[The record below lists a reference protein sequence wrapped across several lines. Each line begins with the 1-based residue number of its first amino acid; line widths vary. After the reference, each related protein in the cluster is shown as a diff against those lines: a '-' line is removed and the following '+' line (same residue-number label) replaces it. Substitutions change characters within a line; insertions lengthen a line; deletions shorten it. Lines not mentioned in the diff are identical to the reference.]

1 MIVLEAEIEIT
12 APAARIWELLTDGAS
27 YAGWNPMLCWSAGA
41 LEIGSRPELTVT
53 LPEIPPFTL
62 RPTFLTLVPQKEIG
76 WRHRLPVP
84 GLASWTQSFTVEEI
98 SPEVRRVRQRV
109 SLGGLLAPLYK
120 LALGRMIQH
129 GLNESNA
136 ALRRWA
142 QKEIRCHRC

>member
-1 MIVLEAEIEIT
+1 MTLQAEVQIA
-12 APAARIWELLTDGAS
+12 APAGRIWELLADGAS
-27 YAGWNPMLCWSAGA
+27 YASWNPMVRWGAGI
-41 LEIGSRPELTVT
+41 LTVGSRVELIIT

-62 RPTFLTLVPQKEIG
+62 HPTFLTFVPQREIG

-84 GLASWTQSFTVEEI
+84 GLASWTQSFTLEQL
-98 SPEVRRVRQRV
+98 SPEVQRVSQRV

-129 GLNESNA
+129 GLDESNA
-136 ALRRWA
+136 ALHRWA